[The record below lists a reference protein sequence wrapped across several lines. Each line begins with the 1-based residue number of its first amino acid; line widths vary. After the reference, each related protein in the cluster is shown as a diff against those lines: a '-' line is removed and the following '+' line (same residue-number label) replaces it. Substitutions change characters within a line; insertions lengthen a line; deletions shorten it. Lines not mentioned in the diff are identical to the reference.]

1 MLAFKQNVF
10 YFLELILSW
19 DSPSSDCCV
28 FDQQTHA
35 CPCAR
40 MVKNDEKHLK
50 IMKKYLFHHAYERLM
65 KKNKEK
71 SLLVSDWEW
80 LPKAGWHPN
89 AGCSFGILL
98 FFVLFPTCTSHVHY
112 DIFWKTLLR
121 MTPNVLWKLYYTS
134 LIYWIEPVSWCE
146 SCTPYSSKT
155 HWIGKIGFQK
165 YF

>member
-80 LPKAGWHPN
+80 IPKAGWHPN
-89 AGCSFGILL
+89 AGCSFRILF
-98 FFVLFPTCTSHVHY
+98 FFVLFSTWASHVHDTKCSLNY
-112 DIFWKTLLR
+112 SKWATSIWESLPIADQQTLFFVFLHEPYMCLSYAWWKRYFFMIFK
-121 MTPNVLWKLYYTS
+121 
-134 LIYWIEPVSWCE
+134 
-146 SCTPYSSKT
+146 
-155 HWIGKIGFQK
+155 
-165 YF
+165 